1 MLKNNPLI
9 TIVLPCYNGADFLAS
24 AIESCIAQTFK
35 GWELII
41 VNDCSVDNS
50 MEIAQCYAEKDSR
63 IRVLNN
69 EKNLKLP
76 ASLNKGFRSAN
87 GKYYTWTSHDNVMLP
102 TMLDDF
108 VTYLDA
114 NPNVGMVISDYQI
127 IDENNSIVKTAL
139 IMQDVN
145 LQMPLNNYVG
155 CSFMY
160 RKSVAEIIGEY
171 NENMFLIEDYDYWI
185 RIWRKFPIGKI
196 NKVLYSYRIH
206 GQSLTSLYRP
216 KVAEKLIELRL
227 LYFDDFNKSLQLH
240 PKLLCIFYTRIV
252 DALHGSE
259 KWKYFKKFSV
269 LYPFRFGCKYLFV
282 HFPKQLI
289 IKH

>member
-1 MLKNNPLI
+1 MLKNNPLV
-9 TIVLPCYNGADFLAS
+9 TIVLPCYNGADFLS
-24 AIESCIAQTFK
+24 CAIESCIAQTFTD
-35 GWELII
+35 WELII

-50 MEIAQCYAEKDSR
+50 MEIAQHYAEKDSR

-108 VTYLDA
+108 VAYLDA

-127 IDENNSIVKTAL
+127 IDENNSVVKTAL

-160 RKSVAEIIGEY
+160 RRSVAEIIGEY

-227 LYFDDFNKSLQLH
+227 LYFNDFNESLQLH

-252 DALHGSE
+252 DALRGSE
-259 KWKYFKKFSV
+259 KWKYFKRFSV
-269 LYPFRFGCKYLFV
+269 LYPVRFGCKYFFV
-282 HFPKQLI
+282 HLPKQLI
-289 IKH
+289 RKH